1 MRTSI
6 FWTTSLLTLAL
17 AACKGEDAGKGE
29 DKAAGAK
36 QDASDNGTDTSKE
49 AQACR
54 AERKWAGIENLEPTE
69 LARCVE
75 STKQDQADLHLSD
88 EQYQALLD
96 CKIAAKDLSEGVKC
110 MAEASKHSIDATFAK
125 VEQKHAAELEAAL
138 AKLEAHVESGAIT
151 EQTLALLRNPDKST
165 PAGRV
170 AEVATEAAA
179 LLDAGRVA
187 AGESITIQL
196 QPGLG
201 ADTPEPKGL
210 EGAELVFV
218 DAKTKSTVGR
228 LAPLNVD
235 LLGAKSP
242 QVAALLDWMLE
253 DSKTRQAEIVVTTTE
268 ESGMAFDPPEALR
281 TAMSRFEAAGIAERP
296 VIWLD
301 GTPMTLAQWAERG

>member
-1 MRTSI
+1 MRISTSCKVV
-6 FWTTSLLTLAL
+6 LLTLAL
-17 AACKGEDAGKGE
+17 AGCKGEDAAK
-29 DKAAGAK
+29 DKAADAK
-36 QDASDNGTDTSKE
+36 PDAGGSDESKE

-54 AERKWAGIENLEPTE
+54 AERKWAGIENIEAAE

-75 STKQDQADLHLSD
+75 STKQEQSDLHLSD

-96 CKIAAKDLSEGVKC
+96 CKIAAKDLSAGVKC
-110 MAEASKHSIDATFAK
+110 MAEASKHSIDVTFAALEK
-125 VEQKHAAELEAAL
+125 KHAAQLEAAL

-151 EQTLALLRNPDKST
+151 EQTLALLRSPNDKA

-170 AEVATEAAA
+170 AEVASDAAA
-179 LLDAGRVA
+179 LLEAGRVA
-187 AGESITIQL
+187 AGESLTVQL

-201 ADTPEPKGL
+201 ADTPAPKGL

-218 DAKTKSTVGR
+218 DANTKSTVGR

-253 DSKTRQAEIVVTTTE
+253 DPKTRQAEIVVTTKE

-281 TAMSRFEAAGIAERP
+281 TAMPRFEAAGIADRP

-301 GTPMTLAQWAERG
+301 GAPMTLAQWADRG